1 MILVDFSQLPS
12 RAPVTKFYL
21 FQRYWLLSLSSP
33 LSRIS
38 FQTPRHKATP
48 PSLPLYLPKEEKS
61 LSKNMWRVAASQ
73 LSVNCLQFLDVVVYL
88 PGSLVSG
95 STGQIPQ
102 ELVSFL
108 PKWFFCLFV
117 CLFVLEDCSW
127 LCLHLGLLHQVCKT
141 GTVDSSWLKCSA
153 KKNHSKSWEED
164 KNSEIF
170 WTKTIRG
177 LAFKKKKKAE
187 TSHSKEWQTI
197 YLLTLL
203 EKAILEKLLSF
214 KVLVNVFAPR
224 VLNSNVC

>member
-21 FQRYWLLSLSSP
+21 FQRYWLLSLPSP

-61 LSKNMWRVAASQ
+61 LSKNTWRVAASQ
-73 LSVNCLQFLDVVVYL
+73 LSVNCLQFLHVVVYL

-108 PKWFFCLFV
+108 PKWFFV
-117 CLFVLEDCSW
+117 CLFVLVDCSW
-127 LCLHLGLLHQVCKT
+127 LCLHLGLVHQVCKT
-141 GTVDSSWLKCSA
+141 VPVDNSWLKCSA

-177 LAFKKKKKAE
+177 LALKIKIKKKKQKCHIVR
-187 TSHSKEWQTI
+187 SGRPFICSPYWKRLFWRN
-197 YLLTLL
+197 YSVSRFWLMCLLPV
-203 EKAILEKLLSF
+203 S
-214 KVLVNVFAPR
+214 
-224 VLNSNVC
+224 